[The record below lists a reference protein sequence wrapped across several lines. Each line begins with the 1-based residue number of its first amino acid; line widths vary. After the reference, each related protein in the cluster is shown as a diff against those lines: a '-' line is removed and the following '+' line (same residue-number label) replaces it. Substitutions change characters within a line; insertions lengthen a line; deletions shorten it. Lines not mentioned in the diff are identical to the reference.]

1 MPRVAAHILTNDF
14 RPSFHHGV
22 RLIPFGMAVPTYQ
35 ALLLPVLREAAK
47 GVTSTPSAA
56 EKIADQLGLS
66 EAERSEK
73 LPSGKQLLLH
83 NRIHWAKFYLSK
95 AGLIDTP
102 ARGKFHTSV
111 AGAALLDQNPKDID
125 LATLRL
131 YPSFM
136 SFYSSEAVSGQ
147 KPETAQTEEAA
158 AESTATPEEQIDAAS
173 GVLTSGLRVEL
184 LERILANTPSF
195 FEQLV
200 VDLLVAMGYGGTHE
214 NASMKLGKSGDGG
227 IDGVIDE
234 DRLGLDRI
242 YIQAKR
248 FEPPSAIGRPEVQ
261 KFVGSLVGLNAAKGV
276 FLTTSSF
283 SAQAREYVK
292 HLAQRVILIDG
303 AQLTQLMIEHGV
315 GVRVSRIVSLKRVD
329 EDFFSPE

>member
-1 MPRVAAHILTNDF
+1 
-14 RPSFHHGV
+14 
-22 RLIPFGMAVPTYQ
+22 MAVPTYQ
-35 ALLLPVLREAAK
+35 ALMLPVLREAAK
-47 GVTSTPSAA
+47 GVTSTPVAA
-56 EKIADQLGLS
+56 EKIADELKLS
-66 EAERSEK
+66 DAERAEK

-102 ARGKFHTSV
+102 SRGKFATSLSGMKLLKSNPSLV
-111 AGAALLDQNPKDID
+111 DLSALKKYPAF
-125 LATLRL
+125 LA
-131 YPSFM
+131 
-136 SFYSSEAVSGQ
+136 FYSAETGSSL
-147 KPETAQTEEAA
+147 KPSASDNQEAA
-158 AESTATPEEQIDAAS
+158 AESTATPEEQIDAAYA
-173 GVLTSGLRVEL
+173 VLTSGLRVDL
-184 LERILANTPSF
+184 LERILTNTPDF

-214 NASMKLGKSGDGG
+214 NASLKLGKSGDGG

-248 FEPPSAIGRPEVQ
+248 FDPSTAIGRPEVQ
-261 KFVGSLVGLNAAKGV
+261 KFVGSLVGVNATKGV

-283 SAQAREYVK
+283 STQAKDYVK
-292 HLAQRVILIDG
+292 HLNQRVILIDG

-315 GVRVSRIVSLKRVD
+315 GVRVSRIVALKRVD
-329 EDFFSPE
+329 EDFFSPD